1 MESKRICAI
10 VQDLLPAYI
19 DKLTKQETTAFVDQ
33 HLTDCEQCRK
43 VCRAMSGALPEEAVQ
58 AEGIV
63 QRLKAARDRK
73 LAICWAAAAAVLLLL
88 AVCLLPL
95 PRRFSATH
103 EGLLWRCGTPEE
115 TQSTTVT
122 VNGIYDDYL
131 FRTDTFTG
139 SVWVEDC
146 PETHG
151 ALSITK
157 LGENQY
163 GIWYET
169 PQSRLNAF
177 GSLFIRKDGSLM
189 VIIDEDGH
197 WDGATGRMLTAPAS
211 TREEAVAL
219 ANELAAELSP
229 SWLGR
234 WQFD

>member
-1 MESKRICAI
+1 
-10 VQDLLPAYI
+10 
-19 DKLTKQETTAFVDQ
+19 
-33 HLTDCEQCRK
+33 
-43 VCRAMSGALPEEAVQ
+43 MSGALPEEAVQ

-95 PRRFSATH
+95 PRRLSATH

-219 ANELAAELSP
+219 ANELNFTILGLTFSPVKGPEGNIEFLGHLTLRDIPGIVPDTDAVVTAAHEKLK
-229 SWLGR
+229 G
-234 WQFD
+234 

>member
-1 MESKRICAI
+1 MESKRTCAI

-19 DKLTKQETTAFVDQ
+19 DKLTKPETTAFVDQ

-43 VCRAMSGALPEEAVQ
+43 VCRAMSGVLPEEAVQ
-58 AEGIV
+58 AEAIV

-73 LAICWAAAAAVLLLL
+73 LAIRWAVAAAVLLLL

-95 PRRFSATH
+95 PRRINAIH

-115 TQSTTVT
+115 VQSTAVTVT
-122 VNGIYDDYL
+122 GSYYDYL
-131 FRTDTFTG
+131 LRQDDL
-139 SVWVEDC
+139 SVNIWVEDC

-151 ALSITK
+151 VLSLTE

-169 PQSRLNAF
+169 EESRLNAF
-177 GSLFIRKDGSLM
+177 GSLFIRKDGSVM
-189 VIIDEDGH
+189 VIINEDGH

-229 SWLGR
+229 NWLGR
-234 WQFD
+234 WEFD

>member
-95 PRRFSATH
+95 PRRISATH

-146 PETHG
+146 PEPHG

-157 LGENQY
+157 LGKNPY

-189 VIIDEDGH
+189 VIIEEDGH
-197 WDGATGRMLTAPAS
+197 WDGATGRMLTPPAS